1 MASRAGTEVR
11 DTRGRPLRDLRISV
25 TDRCNFRCPY
35 CMPREL
41 FGPDHAFLPR
51 SELLTY
57 DEIGRVVRAF
67 AATGVTKVRLT
78 GGEPLLRRDLSVL
91 VGIVAGTEG
100 VADVALTTNGSL
112 LAAQAE
118 ALKTAG
124 LRRVTVSLDSLD
136 PDVFQQMADTKIR
149 LDAVLDGIAAA
160 RDAGL
165 GPVKLNA
172 VLRRGVNDDGLLE
185 LVDYAREGGHVLR
198 VIEFMDVGETNG
210 WLPDEVVPAA
220 EVLARVQAVHPM
232 EPVGRSERGEVAERW
247 RFLDGSGE
255 FGLITSVTKPFCG
268 DCTRARLSAVGE
280 LYTCLF
286 ASTGT
291 DLRAV
296 LRGGADDDAL
306 YEAVAGRWRVR
317 DDNYSEVRGQQ
328 PTPPKPEMSFLG
340 G

>member
-1 MASRAGTEVR
+1 MVSPVR
-11 DTRGRPLRDLRISV
+11 DQRGRPLRDLRISV

-51 SELLTY
+51 TELLTY

-67 AATGVTKVRLT
+67 AGLGVTKVRLT
-78 GGEPLLRRDLSVL
+78 GGEPLLRRDLAVL
-91 VGIVAGTEG
+91 VGIVAQTPG
-100 VADVALTTNGSL
+100 VSDVALTTNGSL
-112 LAAQAE
+112 LGAQAE

-124 LRRVTVSLDSLD
+124 LDRVTVSLDSLD
-136 PDVFQQMADTKIR
+136 PVVFQAMADTKIA
-149 LDAVLDGIAAA
+149 LGTVLDGIAAA

-172 VLRRGVNDDGLLE
+172 VLRKGVNDDGLLD
-185 LVDYAREGGHVLR
+185 LVEYARDGGHALR

-220 EVLARVQAVHPM
+220 EVLARVAAVHPL
-232 EPVGRSERGEVAERW
+232 EPVGRVERGEVAERY
-247 RFLDGSGE
+247 RYLDGRGE
-255 FGLITSVTKPFCG
+255 LGLITSVTKPFCG

-286 ASTGT
+286 SARGT

-306 YEAVAGRWRVR
+306 LEAVAGRWRSR
-317 DDNYSEVRGQQ
+317 TDNYSEVRGRTDLALQ
-328 PTPPKPEMSFLG
+328 PKPEMSFLG

>member
-1 MASRAGTEVR
+1 MADQVR

-51 SELLTY
+51 TELLSY

-67 AATGVTKVRLT
+67 ATAGVTKVRLT

-112 LAAQAE
+112 LAGQAE
-118 ALKTAG
+118 SLAAAG
-124 LRRVTVSLDSLD
+124 LGRVTVSLDSLD
-136 PDVFQQMADTKIR
+136 PDVFQAMADTKIR
-149 LDAVLDGIAAA
+149 LDAVLEGIAAA

-165 GPVKLNA
+165 GPVKLNT
-172 VLRRGVNDDGLLE
+172 VLRRGVNDDGLLD
-185 LVDYAREGGHVLR
+185 LVAFAREGGHRLR

-296 LRGGADDDAL
+296 LRSGADDDAL
-306 YEAVAGRWRVR
+306 YAAVAGRWRVR

-328 PTPPKPEMSFLG
+328 PSAPKPEMSFLG

>member
-1 MASRAGTEVR
+1 MSTQVR
-11 DTRGRPLRDLRISV
+11 DRRGRPLRDLRISV

-67 AATGVTKVRLT
+67 ASVGVTKVRLT
-78 GGEPLLRRDLSVL
+78 GGEPLLRRDLAVL
-91 VGIVAGTEG
+91 VGVVAGTPG
-100 VADVALTTNGSL
+100 VTDVALTTNGSL

-118 ALKTAG
+118 GLRAAG

-136 PDVFQQMADTKIR
+136 PDVFQRMADTKIR

-160 RDAGL
+160 REAGL
-165 GPVKLNA
+165 GPVKLNT
-172 VLRRGVNDDGLLE
+172 VLRRGVNEDDLLD
-185 LVDYAREGGHVLR
+185 LVEFAREGGHVLR

-247 RFLDGSGE
+247 RFLDGRGE
-255 FGLITSVTKPFCG
+255 LGLITSVTKPFCG

-286 ASTGT
+286 SSTGT
-291 DLRAV
+291 DLRSV

-306 YEAVAGRWRVR
+306 YDAVAGRWRAR
-317 DDNYSEVRGQQ
+317 DDNYSEVRGRTDLPLQA
-328 PTPPKPEMSFLG
+328 KPEMSFLG

>member
-1 MASRAGTEVR
+1 MATEVR
-11 DTRGRPLRDLRISV
+11 DRRGRPLRDLRISV

-51 SELLTY
+51 TELLTY

-78 GGEPLLRRDLSVL
+78 GGEPLLRRDLAVL
-91 VGIVAGTEG
+91 VGIVAGTAG
-100 VADVALTTNGSL
+100 VRDVALTTNGSL
-112 LAAQAE
+112 LAAQADGLR
-118 ALKTAG
+118 AAG

-136 PDVFQQMADTKIR
+136 PVVFQQMADTRIT
-149 LDAVLDGIAAA
+149 LSTVLDGIVAA
-160 RDAGL
+160 REAGL
-165 GPVKLNA
+165 GPVKLNT
-172 VLRRGVNDDGLLE
+172 VLRRDVNDDGLLD
-185 LVDYAREGGHVLR
+185 LVEYARGGGHRLR
-198 VIEFMDVGETNG
+198 IIEYMDVGETNG
-210 WLPDEVVPAA
+210 WLPDQVVPAA

-232 EPVGRSERGEVAERW
+232 EPVAPAERGEVAERW
-247 RFLDGSGE
+247 RYLDGRGE
-255 FGLITSVTKPFCG
+255 LGLITSVSKPFCG

-296 LRGGADDDAL
+296 LRGGADDAAL
-306 YEAVAGRWRVR
+306 FEAVAGRWRVR
-317 DDNYSEVRGQQ
+317 DDNYSEVRGQLPAQ
-328 PTPPKPEMSFLG
+328 PKPEMSFLG